1 MKGDIV
7 KILYERNR
15 VSKIVLAIVMF
26 LDLKFCDL
34 ISEPLIFS
42 YALQIARGAD
52 DVKGIYPRETYS
64 NFGSGVS
71 FSGPRSCRDRQ

>member
-34 ISEPLIFS
+34 ISEPL
-42 YALQIARGAD
+42 
-52 DVKGIYPRETYS
+52 
-64 NFGSGVS
+64 
-71 FSGPRSCRDRQ
+71 